1 MNMIKKTLLL
11 LVQLL
16 LLVSLSNA
24 QEIPENYTNPILPG
38 YHPDPSICRVG
49 EDYYLV
55 NSTFEWYPGMPV
67 YHSRDLVNWELIGY
81 GIHRPLQLEF
91 PAGLGDN
98 RGVFAPTIR
107 HHNGIFY
114 IINTCVGCGGNYY
127 ITASNPAGPWSDPI
141 WVKEA
146 PGIDPSL
153 FWDDDGRCYYVGHGN
168 LKEKQEWF
176 DQQGIWMQELEIE
189 TGKLIGK
196 RLQLTH
202 GHASNARWAEG
213 PHLYKIEGKYLLL
226 VAEGGTDFNHSVTVF
241 NSDSLWGPYIPNQ
254 VNPVLTHR
262 HLGNDYPV
270 WATGH
275 ADLVET
281 QHGDWWSVLLAKR
294 KVDGFTLLA
303 RETFLCPVKMEVQND
318 VLTPVYN
325 PGLGILPE
333 EHVRPALPWS
343 PVTPVPQN
351 DEFRSEQLALHWN
364 FLRTPYD
371 RWYELTGEA
380 LEISLRPEALEKL
393 ENPSFIARRI
403 EHHSF
408 LAATHMQFAS
418 GKENEQAGLAIYRTS
433 KNHYQF
439 LKQKKELVLIKTI
452 DGRPE
457 EVARLPYKTS
467 EVYLVVE
474 VHDLELRFKY
484 GSSMDELEQIG
495 SVQNMN
501 VVSDELAWGFN
512 GSYVGMYATS
522 KGQKSKASATFEYFE
537 YGGLK

>member
-1 MNMIKKTLLL
+1 MYTIQKPLFLVVQLMLLL
-11 LVQLL
+11 
-16 LLVSLSNA
+16 SLSNA
-24 QEIPENYTNPILPG
+24 QEIPKTYTNPILPG

-81 GIHRPLQLEF
+81 GIHRPFQLEF

-107 HHNGIFY
+107 HNDGTFY
-114 IINTCVGCGGNYY
+114 IINTCIGCGGNYY
-127 ITASNPAGPWSDPI
+127 ITATNPAGPWSDPI

-168 LKEKQEWF
+168 LKAKQEWF

-189 TGKLIGK
+189 TGELIGK

-213 PHLYKIEGKYLLL
+213 PHLYKIDGNYLLL
-226 VAEGGTDFNHSVTVF
+226 VAEGGTDFNHAVTVF

-254 VNPVLTHR
+254 VNPVLSHR

-281 QHGDWWSVLLAKR
+281 QFGDWWSVLLAKR

-303 RETFLCPVKMEVQND
+303 RETFLCPVNMEILND

-325 PGLGILPE
+325 PGQGILPME
-333 EHVRPALPWS
+333 YARPALPWS
-343 PVTPVPQN
+343 PVAPVERKDAFN
-351 DEFRSEQLALHWN
+351 SEQLALYWN

-371 RWYELTGEA
+371 QWYELTGEA
-380 LEISLRPEALEKL
+380 LEISLRPEMMEKL

-403 EHHSF
+403 EHYSF
-408 LAATHMQFAS
+408 QVATQMKFSS

-433 KNHYQF
+433 KSHYQF
-439 LKQKKELVLIKTI
+439 LKQQKELVLIKTLE
-452 DGRPE
+452 GQRE
-457 EVARLPYKTS
+457 EVARLPFKGS

-474 VHDLELRFKY
+474 AHNLELRFKY
-484 GSSMDELEQIG
+484 GSSMNDLHQIG

-537 YGGLK
+537 YEDLK